1 MLNVMWWR
9 FSWNKRQLRYVRLTW
24 VQFYKCV
31 FFFFLKFRDSFF
43 FRFSWKIKKKKRSE
57 SLYDLQSL
65 LLSLLLLFS
74 AAPAIVWCL
83 KVNDLLRSPMIDD
96 QTSSETFKK
105 GRKWRFGAQPHNSIN
120 IKRCKII
127 ENIV

>member
-1 MLNVMWWR
+1 MR
-9 FSWNKRQLRYVRLTW
+9 
-24 VQFYKCV
+24 
-31 FFFFLKFRDSFF
+31 FFFLFKISRLIFF
-43 FRFSWKIKKKKRSE
+43 SILLENKKKKRSE